1 MVLGYDPNALQTVSG
16 GTRVRT
22 KTQVFD
28 ELIAGLA
35 KEINLML
42 EEGVVQS
49 AEDIDLC
56 MIMGAG
62 WPFHMGGITP
72 YLDRVGASQK
82 VFGKSFHDPMI
93 KGVSG

>member
-1 MVLGYDPNALQTVSG
+1 MVLGYDPNAVQTVSG

-42 EEGVVQS
+42 EEGVV
-49 AEDIDLC
+49 
-56 MIMGAG
+56 
-62 WPFHMGGITP
+62 
-72 YLDRVGASQK
+72 
-82 VFGKSFHDPMI
+82 
-93 KGVSG
+93 